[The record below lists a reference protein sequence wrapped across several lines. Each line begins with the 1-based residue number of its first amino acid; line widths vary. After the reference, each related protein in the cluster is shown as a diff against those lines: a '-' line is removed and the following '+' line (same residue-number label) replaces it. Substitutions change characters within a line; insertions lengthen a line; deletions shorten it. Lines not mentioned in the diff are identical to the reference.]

1 MKIIKLLLCSL
12 LFIGCSINPD
22 MEGIILEVKE
32 DQLLLARE
40 ITLSE
45 YEQIK
50 DKSALQI
57 QNEDVLGDAYFGLIE
72 LTYKNA
78 KEFNKGDQVE
88 VWIDGEVM
96 ESYPEQAKAKK
107 IKQKE

>member
-1 MKIIKLLLCSL
+1 MKIINLLLFSFL
-12 LFIGCSINPD
+12 LFGCSSNPD
-22 MEGIILEVKE
+22 MEGIILEVTEHKVM
-32 DQLLLARE
+32 LATE
-40 ITLSE
+40 LSLSE

-57 QNEDVLGDAYFGLIE
+57 QNEDVIGDAYFGLIE
-72 LTYKNA
+72 LTYERA
-78 KEFNKGDQVE
+78 KEFNKGDQVD

-107 IKQKE
+107 MKQKE